1 MSELLGRAAGSR
13 YAEAPDARFGALER
27 ACAGVARLTGLDG
40 SGARHRAR
48 FVAEVSRAAAEFEA
62 LAPDAIH
69 GAAAEVGRA
78 LRVRGLRDAPVARA
92 FALVRVVCTRTLGLR
107 PGEAEL
113 LAARAALGARVAELE
128 PADRRATAALV
139 AAATAALAGLRVHL
153 LAADGAVARRRFE
166 RAAGVFGALG
176 LEAGCVGAGDALE
189 ARRAAYRC
197 QVVFA
202 GARDVA
208 FDYLRDR
215 LVLNGRPG
223 SLALEV
229 EALAGQARLGRLL
242 LGGLHCAIVEDAD
255 RVLVDDAAAPLA
267 ILGAERVP
275 GLTDLCRQALDVA
288 AALAPDADYAPAAAG
303 APLAFTTGGERKL
316 EAHGAALGGAWKG
329 AERRRLLAA
338 TALAALRELE
348 RDRDYVVTGAGVVL
362 SDAAAADHAEG
373 SVQALQRMLEL
384 KEGFEP
390 GGGRRT
396 LARLGTERFFRRYL
410 RLGGF
415 VGARPGVERP
425 LAESYGL
432 AVERFPGAAPVAP
445 AAGIA
450 LVRDAED
457 KVGLAVE
464 RAASWAAAGLPV
476 LVVAS
481 LPDTERAVAAAIEGS
496 DAGALVTVVRESA
509 FHALPVPDAP
519 RHVVLVDLLPTRW
532 AQARTLVHAGAWG
545 TVETVASLD
554 EPLVASFAGA
564 AADRLAEEIERSG
577 EPVCHRR
584 AHRFVALVQ
593 RRAERAAARARADL
607 HRVEDYLGEALA
619 FTGRR
624 L

>member
-288 AALAPDADYAPAAAG
+288 AALTPDADYAPG
-303 APLAFTTGGERKL
+303 APLAFTSEGERKL
-316 EAHGAALGGAWKG
+316 EVQGVALGGAWKG

-384 KEGFEP
+384 KEGLEP
-390 GGGRRT
+390 GDGRRT

-415 VGARPGVERP
+415 VGARPGVKRP
-425 LAESYGL
+425 LAESYRL

-445 AAGIA
+445 TAGIA
-450 LVRDAED
+450 LVRDAEE
-457 KVGLAVE
+457 KVRLAVE
-464 RAASWAAAGLPV
+464 RAASWAGAGLPV

-481 LPDTERAVAAAIEGS
+481 LPDTERAVAAAIEAS
-496 DAGALVTVVRESA
+496 DAGALITVVRESA

-532 AQARTLVHAGAWG
+532 AQARTLAHAGAWG

-554 EPLVASFAGA
+554 EPLIASFAGA
-564 AADRLAEEIERSG
+564 AADRLAEKIERSG
-577 EPVCHRR
+577 EPACDRR
-584 AHRFVALVQ
+584 AHRLAALVQ